1 MNEGLW
7 LYEIYYD
14 KDREDIGFKLVEPI
28 LAAIFY
34 PFIALPTIGAIKCDY
49 RKALLYYDKDE
60 RIKYCQELKKQAE
73 EAASDALT
81 EEASAW

>member
-7 LYEIYYD
+7 LYEIYH
-14 KDREDIGFKLVEPI
+14 DRDGDDIGFKLVEPI

-60 RIKYCQELKKQAE
+60 RINYCQELKNQAE

-81 EEASAW
+81 EEAEK